1 LEKILVGTYH
11 LMSIPHNPRKTHESM
26 IFHPKSEADM
36 DRAQKSSSML
46 ERLFLPEL
54 FRIKSRTALGVV

>member
-11 LMSIPHNPRKTHESM
+11 LMSISHNPRKNPRINDFS
-26 IFHPKSEADM
+26 PKVWS
-36 DRAQKSSSML
+36 QQGPGSKK
-46 ERLFLPEL
+46 RLFLPEL